1 MRPRAFLEPF
11 VSRGTGHLPFTTKRG
26 QARNGQDPV
35 SCSPRVSSSTIYS
48 REQSTNFVVEFIYLL
63 FLFFFFSKKARKTSH
78 LRRIALGDTEFNR
91 THRCF
96 EVAEVRDVGLSS
108 VYTFSTSSREKNYQ
122 PFEGKIGLRFHF
134 VLIFIDFLFSFYYL
148 RYEFDFALQRVNQC
162 SSLLYHVRCNFESQ
176 MNLFFFFF

>member
-63 FLFFFFSKKARKTSH
+63 FLFFFFFRRRLGKLHTFGESLLATRNSIGHTDVSKLQKFVMLVFRVCIH
-78 LRRIALGDTEFNR
+78 FLLRVERRIINR
-91 THRCF
+91 SK
-96 EVAEVRDVGLSS
+96 EKS
-108 VYTFSTSSREKNYQ
+108 VCDFTSY
-122 PFEGKIGLRFHF
+122 
-134 VLIFIDFLFSFYYL
+134 
-148 RYEFDFALQRVNQC
+148 
-162 SSLLYHVRCNFESQ
+162 
-176 MNLFFFFF
+176 

>member
-11 VSRGTGHLPFTTKRG
+11 GSRGTGHLPFTTKRG

-63 FLFFFFSKKARKTSH
+63 FLFFFFFSKKARKTSH

-148 RYEFDFALQRVNQC
+148 RYEFDFASESMLF
-162 SSLLYHVRCNFESQ
+162 SLISCEV
-176 MNLFFFFF
+176 